1 MKHRFD
7 KPTPERLKE
16 FKDAINAETRLFCNV
31 KDAYDDDKAL
41 AFLEQLTMNWKMSTD
56 RVIAKMV
63 SSVYSGLDKRLR
75 YYVLQFADAV
85 GIKYD
90 KDKIMQRWDT
100 LTDAEKNEIADGVI
114 NYMDEHQRPATEKGT
129 E

>member
-1 MKHRFD
+1 MKPKFD

-41 AFLEQLTMNWKMSTD
+41 AFLERLTASWKMSTD
-56 RVIAKMV
+56 HVITEMV
-63 SSVYSGLDKRLR
+63 SSVRDGLDKRLR
-75 YYVLQFADAV
+75 YHVLQFADAV

-90 KDKIMQRWDT
+90 KDKIMRRWNT
-100 LTDAEKNEIADGVI
+100 LTDAEKNEIADGI
-114 NYMDEHQRPATEKGT
+114 IDYLNKRKKQD
-129 E
+129 